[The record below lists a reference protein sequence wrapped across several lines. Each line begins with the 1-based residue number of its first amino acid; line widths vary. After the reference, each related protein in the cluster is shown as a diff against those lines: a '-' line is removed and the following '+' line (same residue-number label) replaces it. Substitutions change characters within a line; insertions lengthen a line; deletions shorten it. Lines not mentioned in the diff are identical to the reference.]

1 MKKTIAI
8 GLLLVPYLMAVAGP
22 FDKAELR
29 GVTDKDPVSYTIGEP
44 IDFTLTLSNADV
56 PENGA
61 YFVQWVRT
69 GDDGKK
75 ESGKVPVVKDLSFRI
90 ATTLEKPGFV
100 RIEAK
105 LVDEKG
111 KDVKRDCPAPG
122 ENWFGERGIFFSG
135 GAAADL
141 AKLRQGVEE
150 PEDFDAFW
158 EKQKAELRRVPMKVK
173 RWEVKSPKESVR
185 MYGVQIDCAGG
196 RPVTGYLSIP
206 KRCDTGMKLP
216 ARIEFDGYGTGI
228 QRVPKHCWFDWQ
240 INFHINAH
248 GYDLEQDGDYYKQFF
263 ASIKRGGTGYAFN
276 KEDNKDPETAY
287 FRGMALRVLR
297 ALEYLESLPEWNGK
311 EILAE
316 GGSQGGLQAV
326 WAAALDH
333 HVTKVN
339 PFIIWCCDIGKK
351 GDGRLRSEFEP
362 AFAPGL
368 RYYDCVNMARRIT
381 GEVHVTRAGLGD
393 YTSPPSGIALFYKHL
408 DKAKKKRITFVQGS
422 RHGYIPPKPDQQDWK
437 E

>member
-351 GDGRLRSEFEP
+351 GDWRLRSEFEP

-393 YTSPPSGIALFYKHL
+393 YTSPPSGIALFYNHL

-422 RHGYIPPKPDQQDWK
+422 RHGYIPPNPDKQDWK

>member
-1 MKKTIAI
+1 MKKTIAT

-141 AKLRQGVEE
+141 SKLRQGVEE

-276 KEDNKDPETAY
+276 KEDNTDPETAY

-339 PFIIWCCDIGKK
+339 PYIIWCCDIGKK
-351 GDGRLRSEFEP
+351 GNGRLRSEFEP

-381 GEVHVTRAGLGD
+381 AEVNIARVGLGD
-393 YTSPPSGIALFYKHL
+393 YTSVPSGIAVFYNNL
-408 DKAKKKRITFVQGS
+408 EKAKTKRISFVQGS
-422 RHGYIPPKPDQQDWK
+422 RHGYVPPVADRQKLQ
-437 E
+437 

>member
-1 MKKTIAI
+1 MKSAVAAGVFAASI
-8 GLLLVPYLMAVAGP
+8 LVAAAGP

-29 GVTDKDPVSYTIGEP
+29 GMTDKPPVGYAVGEP
-44 IDFTLTLSNADV
+44 IDFTVTLTNADV
-56 PENGA
+56 PEDGS
-61 YFVQWVRT
+61 YFVQWIRT
-69 GDDGKK
+69 GDDGKT
-75 ESGKVPVVKDLSFRI
+75 ESGAVPVVKDLSFHIGTR
-90 ATTLEKPGFV
+90 LEKPGFV

-105 LVDEKG
+105 LVDKNGRE
-111 KDVKRDCPAPG
+111 VKRDCPAPG
-122 ENWFGERGIFFSG
+122 ENWFGDRGIFFSG
-135 GAAADL
+135 GAAADF
-141 AKLRQGVEE
+141 ATLRQGIDE

-158 EKQKAELRRVPMKVK
+158 ERQKAELRRIPMKVE

-185 MYGVQIDCAGG
+185 MYGVRIDCAGG

-228 QRVPKHCWFDWQ
+228 QRVPKQCWFDWQ

-248 GYDLEQDGDYYKQFF
+248 GYELERDGDYYNRFF
-263 ASIKRGGTGYAFN
+263 ASIAPDGKGYAFGREEN
-276 KEDNKDPETAY
+276 SDPETAY

-326 WAAALDH
+326 WAAALDR

-339 PFIIWCCDIGKK
+339 PSIIWCCDIGKK
-351 GDGRLRSEFEP
+351 GNCRLRSEFEP
-362 AFAPGL
+362 EAAPGL
-368 RYYDCVNMARRIT
+368 RYYDCANMARRIT
-381 GEVHVTRAGLGD
+381 AEVNIARVGLGD
-393 YTSPPSGIALFYKHL
+393 YTSVPSGIAVFYNNL
-408 DKAKKKRITFVQGS
+408 DKAKTKRISFVQGS
-422 RHGYIPPKPDQQDWK
+422 RHGYVPPVADRQELP
-437 E
+437 

>member
-1 MKKTIAI
+1 MKKTIAT

-105 LVDEKG
+105 FVDEKG

-141 AKLRQGVEE
+141 SKLRQGVEE

-185 MYGVQIDCAGG
+185 MYGVRIDCAGG

-228 QRVPKHCWFDWQ
+228 QRVPKQCWFDWQ

-248 GYDLEQDGDYYKQFF
+248 GYELERDGDYYKRFF
-263 ASIKRGGTGYAFN
+263 ASIAPDGKAMPSAGKRIRIPRRRIFAAWRCAFC
-276 KEDNKDPETAY
+276 
-287 FRGMALRVLR
+287 VHSSIS
-297 ALEYLESLPEWNGK
+297 SLSPSG
-311 EILAE
+311 
-316 GGSQGGLQAV
+316 
-326 WAAALDH
+326 
-333 HVTKVN
+333 
-339 PFIIWCCDIGKK
+339 
-351 GDGRLRSEFEP
+351 
-362 AFAPGL
+362 
-368 RYYDCVNMARRIT
+368 MARRFLPKAAVRVGFRPFGPQHSIIMSRRSIHSSFGVAT
-381 GEVHVTRAGLGD
+381 LARKAIGGYGL
-393 YTSPPSGIALFYKHL
+393 SL
-408 DKAKKKRITFVQGS
+408 S
-422 RHGYIPPKPDQQDWK
+422 RHLLPDCDITIA
-437 E
+437 

>member
-1 MKKTIAI
+1 MKKTIAT

-105 LVDEKG
+105 FVDEKG

-141 AKLRQGVEE
+141 SKLRQGVEE

-185 MYGVQIDCAGG
+185 MYGVRIDCAGG

-216 ARIEFDGYGTGI
+216 ARIEFDGYGKGI
-228 QRVPKHCWFDWQ
+228 QRVPKQCWFDWQ

-248 GYDLEQDGDYYKQFF
+248 GYELERDGDYYKRFF
-263 ASIKRGGTGYAFN
+263 ASIAPDGKGYAFGREEN
-276 KEDNKDPETAY
+276 SDPETAY

-351 GDGRLRSEFEP
+351 GDWRLRSEFEP

-393 YTSPPSGIALFYKHL
+393 YTSPPSGIALFYNHL

-422 RHGYIPPKPDQQDWK
+422 RHGYIPPVADRQELP
-437 E
+437 

>member
-1 MKKTIAI
+1 MKKTIAT

-105 LVDEKG
+105 FVDEKG

-141 AKLRQGVEE
+141 SKLRQGVEE

-185 MYGVQIDCAGG
+185 MYGVRIDCAGG

-228 QRVPKHCWFDWQ
+228 QRVPKQCWFDWQ

-248 GYDLEQDGDYYKQFF
+248 GYELERDGDYYKRFF
-263 ASIKRGGTGYAFN
+263 ASIAPDGKGYAFGREEN
-276 KEDNKDPETAY
+276 SDPETAY

-351 GDGRLRSEFEP
+351 GDWRLRSEFEP

-393 YTSPPSGIALFYKHL
+393 YTSPPSGIALFYNHL

-422 RHGYIPPKPDQQDWK
+422 RHGYIPPVADRQELP
-437 E
+437 

>member
-1 MKKTIAI
+1 MKKTA
-8 GLLLVPYLMAVAGP
+8 LFWVAAVAATSLWAGP
-22 FDKAELR
+22 FDRAELR
-29 GVTDKDPVSYTIGEP
+29 GVTDKNPVSYAIGEL

-56 PENGA
+56 PENGT
-61 YFVQWVRT
+61 YFVQWTRT

-75 ESGKVPVVKDLSFRI
+75 ESGKVPVVKDLSFHI
-90 ATTLEKPGFV
+90 GTILEKPGFV

-111 KDVKRDCPAPG
+111 QDVKRDCPAPG
-122 ENWFGERGIFFSG
+122 ENWFGTREVFFSG

-141 AKLRQGVEE
+141 SKLRQGVEE

-158 EKQKAELRRVPMKVK
+158 EKQKAELRCVPMKVK

-216 ARIEFDGYGTGI
+216 ARIAFDGYGTGI
-228 QRVPKHCWFDWQ
+228 QRVPKQCWFDWQ

-248 GYDLEQDGDYYKQFF
+248 GYDLERDDDYYKQFF
-263 ASIKRGGTGYAFN
+263 ASIKRGGKGYAFN
-276 KEDNKDPETAY
+276 TEDNMNPETAY

-333 HVTKVN
+333 RVTKVN
-339 PFIIWCCDIGKK
+339 PNIIWCCDIGKQ

-368 RYYDCVNMARRIT
+368 RYYDCVNMARRIA

-393 YTSPPSGIALFYKHL
+393 YTSPPSGITLFFNHL

-422 RHGYIPPKPDQQDWK
+422 RHGYIPPKPDQHDLK